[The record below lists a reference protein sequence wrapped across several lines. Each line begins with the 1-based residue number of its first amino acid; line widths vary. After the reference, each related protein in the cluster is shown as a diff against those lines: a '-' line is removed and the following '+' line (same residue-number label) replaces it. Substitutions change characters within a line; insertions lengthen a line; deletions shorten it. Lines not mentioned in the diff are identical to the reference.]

1 MTMTTGEMTLA
12 EMYRD
17 PMILSVMRADGVAL
31 SEFKEM
37 MVAAA
42 TSIKTR
48 RESVPDV
55 KFRATEVAA
64 LSSRVQLSTMQPLFA
79 KSLQQCCAHL

>member
-1 MTMTTGEMTLA
+1 MTITTGEMTLA

-31 SEFKEM
+31 NEFKEM

-48 RESVPDV
+48 RETASDV
-55 KFRATEVAA
+55 KFQTTYPVAV
-64 LSSRVQLSTMQPLFA
+64 SRSAQLPAMRPFFA
-79 KSLQQCCAHL
+79 NSLHQCCANI

>member
-1 MTMTTGEMTLA
+1 MTITTGEMTLA

-37 MVAAA
+37 MAAAA

-48 RESVPDV
+48 RESVSDG
-55 KFRATEVAA
+55 KFRATEAA
-64 LSSRVQLSTMQPLFA
+64 AYARRLQVPILQPLFA
-79 KSLQQCCAHL
+79 SSLQQCCAHL

>member
-1 MTMTTGEMTLA
+1 MTITTGEMTLA

-37 MVAAA
+37 MAAAA

-48 RESVPDV
+48 RESVSDV
-55 KFRATEVAA
+55 KFRATEAA
-64 LSSRVQLSTMQPLFA
+64 AYARRLQVPSLQPLFA
-79 KSLQQCCAHL
+79 SSLQQCCAHL

>member
-1 MTMTTGEMTLA
+1 MTSTTGEMTLA

-37 MVAAA
+37 MAAAA

-48 RESVPDV
+48 RESGSNV
-55 KFRATEVAA
+55 KSRATEASA
-64 LSSRVQLSTMQPLFA
+64 YARRVQVPSLQPLFA
-79 KSLQQCCAHL
+79 SSLQQCCAHL